1 MKWYYTIFDLNMSVG
16 QYDRCL
22 MVQWFCFISDRPFD
36 IWKSYFQIIKWCYTV
51 FHLSMT
57 VSHCDLYFMVQWF
70 CPVSERHSTDL
81 FTLLARHNSGELCC
95 NVTALVVNCYTLKK
109 HHCISSL
116 GLQGEN
122 LTTQYQPRH
131 LLELLEIIFCQF
143 RCVANIH
150 KIVLQ
155 NLQRIIVSSV
165 LVQSNQS

>member
-70 CPVSERHSTDL
+70 CPVSERYSTDL
-81 FTLLARHNSGELCC
+81 FTLSARHNSGELCC
-95 NVTALVVNCYTLKK
+95 HATALVVFPFVCSYVRSFFLPSRGICVRFTLKFLK
-109 HHCISSL
+109 WCISPQLHTRKHSYL
-116 GLQGEN
+116 DHSYPRGLAFTPWSRTPGG
-122 LTTQYQPRH
+122 
-131 LLELLEIIFCQF
+131 
-143 RCVANIH
+143 
-150 KIVLQ
+150 
-155 NLQRIIVSSV
+155 
-165 LVQSNQS
+165 